1 MEMKTEH
8 AMRQR
13 LPIVLAALW
22 WGSLSTLGFMVVPML
37 FAALPTPA
45 MAGGMAAKLF
55 TVQTWLS
62 MACTLLLLLVFRSKE
77 AVVQAESARVATIFI
92 AFGLLAAV
100 LVEFAIAPHIVARE
114 NLKLWHGLG
123 SGLYL
128 LQWLAAGTTLWKVSA
143 QRG

>member
-1 MEMKTEH
+1 
-8 AMRQR
+8 MRER
-13 LPIVLAALW
+13 LPVLLAALW
-22 WGSLSTLGFMVVPML
+22 WGSLTTLGFMVVPML
-37 FAALPTPA
+37 FAVLPTPA

-62 MACTLLLLLVFRSKE
+62 MACTLILLLVFKSKQGT
-77 AVVQAESARVATIFI
+77 AQIAHAHIATIFV
-92 AFGLLAAV
+92 AFGFLAAV
-100 LVEFAIAPHIVARE
+100 LVEFAISPHIVARE

-128 LQWLAAGTTLWKVSA
+128 LQWVAAGATLWKVSA

>member
-1 MEMKTEH
+1 
-8 AMRQR
+8 MRQR

-22 WGSLSTLGFMVVPML
+22 WGSLGTLGFMVVPML
-37 FAALPTPA
+37 FAVLPTPA

-55 TVQTWLS
+55 TAQTWLS
-62 MACTLLLLLVFRSKE
+62 MACTLLLLLLFRSKE
-77 AVVQAESARVATIFI
+77 AMAQVPSARVATIFI
-92 AFGLLAAV
+92 AFGCLAAV

-128 LQWLAAGTTLWKVSA
+128 LQWLAAGATLWKVA
-143 QRG
+143 APQT

>member
-1 MEMKTEH
+1 
-8 AMRQR
+8 MRQR

-22 WGSLSTLGFMVVPML
+22 WGSLTTLGFMVVPML
-37 FAALPTPA
+37 FAVLPTPA
-45 MAGGMAAKLF
+45 IAGGMAAKLF
-55 TVQTWLS
+55 TAQTWLS
-62 MACTLLLLLVFRSKE
+62 MACTLLLLLIFRSKE
-77 AVVQAESARVATIFI
+77 ALAQVEYARIATVLI

-143 QRG
+143 PQT